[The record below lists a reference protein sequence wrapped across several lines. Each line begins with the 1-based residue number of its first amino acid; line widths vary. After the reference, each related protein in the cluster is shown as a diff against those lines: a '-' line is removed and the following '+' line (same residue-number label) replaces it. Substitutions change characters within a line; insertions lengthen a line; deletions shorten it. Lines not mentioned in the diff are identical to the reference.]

1 MEETIKKLCRVG
13 TGILAADESTG
24 TIGKRFN
31 SVGLENTHE
40 NRFNYRHMLFNA
52 PNLENHISG
61 VILYEET
68 LFDKDDQGNRLVQ
81 PLIDK
86 DIVLGIKTDLGL
98 TNIPN
103 ARYTTADG
111 EQMTKGVESLA
122 ERSHKYYEAG
132 ARFAKFRCVFKIDTE
147 NNYPSPLAIQTNS
160 QTLAQYARISQQCG
174 LVPIVEPEVLMDG
187 PHTIGICER
196 VTRDVLVE
204 VYRQLHY
211 HNVYL
216 PYTILK
222 PNMIRYGTEGPS
234 VTDEEVAEK
243 TVAALRDCVPS
254 SVPMIAFLSGGMTE
268 EEATRTLKLVVNVP
282 EYRLNNVW
290 RLTFS
295 FGRALQQSALKSW
308 AELVKADKLTKENL
322 SVPQNRLLEK
332 TESNGQATVVVWC
345 DTC

>member
-1 MEETIKKLCRVG
+1 MEDTIRKLCRPG

-24 TIGKRFN
+24 TIGKRFE
-31 SVGLENTHE
+31 SVGLQNTHQ
-40 NRFNYRHMLFNA
+40 NRFGYRHMLFNT
-52 PNLENHISG
+52 PNLEDHISG

-68 LFDKDDQGNRLVQ
+68 LFDKDGEGNRLVQ

-103 ARYTTADG
+103 NKYATSNG
-111 EQMTKGVESLA
+111 EQMTKGIETLA
-122 ERSHKYYEAG
+122 ERSQKYYEAG
-132 ARFAKFRCVFKIDTE
+132 ARFAKFRCVFKIDRDE
-147 NNYPSPLAIQTNS
+147 HYPSDLAIQTNA

-187 PHTIGICER
+187 PHTIGRCER
-196 VTRDVLVE
+196 VTRDVLIE
-204 VYRQLHY
+204 VYRQLHF
-211 HNVYL
+211 HSVYL

-222 PNMIRYGTEGPS
+222 PNMVRYGTQGPS
-234 VTDEEVAEK
+234 VIDEEVAEK
-243 TVAALRDCVPS
+243 TVATLKDCVPS

-268 EEATRTLKLVVNVP
+268 EEATRTLKLVVNTP
-282 EYRLNNVW
+282 QYRLNNPW

-308 AELVKADKLTKENL
+308 AELVKADKITEESL
-322 SVPQNRLLEK
+322 SVPRNLLLEK
-332 TESNGQATVVVWC
+332 AKNNGQATVVIWC